1 MKNLESMNGKE
12 WKSYKKEMKMLE
24 KRHKKFPESKTVE
37 EIRELTDYY
46 WESTRRLNLQTE
58 KIQKATWVFVGITIV
73 ASVVSIIFSILGY
86 FKKKDRAEKIAET
99 TAPVAEAIAATN
111 AYTDIFLDSFVD
123 ISED

>member
-86 FKKKDRAEKIAET
+86 FKKKERAEKIAET